1 MKFHFFKEI
10 TVGKKFPGLVM
21 KDFYSLLNI
30 DKFADNEAIQK
41 AYKKLVLR
49 HHPDK
54 NLEFDSTNEFLRIH
68 MAYKVLI
75 DPKKRKEY
83 DKTLEVI
90 LTYQLVSPE
99 RKKVLENL
107 VQREKHEKDQ
117 NYPAKK
123 QTYLVKIKQE
133 THSLNSIYKLVGH
146 FSSFISLK
154 IENESIILSF
164 TSKIDATRFCQEINT
179 DLSDILISQTG
190 ELEKHILERLR
201 SFSS

>member
-1 MKFHFFKEI
+1 
-10 TVGKKFPGLVM
+10 M

-30 DKFADNEAIQK
+30 DKFADNETIHK

-49 HHPDK
+49 YHPDK
-54 NLEFDSTNEFLRIH
+54 NLEFDSTNEFLKIH

-90 LTYQLVSPE
+90 LKYQLVSPE

-107 VQREKHEKDQ
+107 VQREKYDKDQ
-117 NYPAKK
+117 TNPVKK
-123 QTYLVKIKQE
+123 QTHLVKIKQG
-133 THSLNSIYKLVGH
+133 THSLSSIYKLVGH

-154 IENESIILSF
+154 IENDLIVLSF
-164 TSKIDATRFCQEINT
+164 TSKMDAARFCQEINT
-179 DLSDILISQTG
+179 DLSDILTTQTA

-201 SFSS
+201 SYSG